1 MPSFVSN
8 IIGRPEGAPIADY
21 TTPYYFDHFTEG
33 VTEDGAK
40 FSTTA
45 DKGVWL
51 VSADTFTSHGNNPT
65 VQDSVDGIIKFATD
79 DDAGDH
85 VSIQMN
91 GTPWQIA
98 ADKMFEWQVK
108 LKTTTITANLF
119 VGLSVAATD
128 PYASVPANCVYFR
141 NDADGNLDIVTR
153 SSSTSTTSTAVGT
166 VAADTYTTLGFIYSP
181 SAGAVKFYQDGA
193 LVGTHVTN
201 IPTGTAMSPII
212 NADASTTVSE
222 AVYLDLIAISPVG
235 PF

>member
-1 MPSFVSN
+1 M
-8 IIGRPEGAPIADY
+8 IGRPAGAPVVDY
-21 TTPYYFDHFTEG
+21 TAPYLFDHFTDG

-65 VQDSVDGIIKFATD
+65 VQDAVDGIIKFATD

-91 GTPWQIA
+91 GTPWQITA
-98 ADKMFEWQVK
+98 SKMFEWQVR

-119 VGLSVAATD
+119 VGMSVAATD

-153 SSSTSTTSTAVGT
+153 SSSSSTTTTAVGT
-166 VAADTYTTLGFIYSP
+166 IVADTYTTLGFIYSP
-181 SAGAVKFYQDGA
+181 AAQAVTFYQDGTPIG
-193 LVGTHVTN
+193 VHTTT

-222 AVYLDLIAISPVG
+222 AVFVDLILISPNG
-235 PF
+235 PA